1 MRTYRRLLTW
11 VLTPACAAG
20 ALIAIMDIDTPLR
33 LVLTP
38 LYLLVVPALAATGLL
53 RDRDGI
59 SALTFGTGASIGVN
73 VLLAQGML
81 LWDVW
86 SPRAAVATIGALGG
100 FLYVLRVLH
109 RGDTGMR
116 RTLSSTEGMGSR

>member
-11 VLTPACAAG
+11 VLTLACAAG
-20 ALIAIMDIDTPLR
+20 ALIALADIDTPLR
-33 LVLTP
+33 FVLTP
-38 LYLLVVPALAATGLL
+38 LYLLVVPAVAAIGLL

-59 SALTFGTGASIGVN
+59 SALTFGTGASLLVN

-81 LWDVW
+81 FWDAW
-86 SPRAAVATIGALGG
+86 SPRAAVATIAALGG

-116 RTLSSTEGMGSR
+116 RNMSSAEGMGSP